1 MSYLLDTHTFIW
13 GQANDL
19 RLGPATIE
27 IMVDPSAP
35 VYLSVASAWEMSI
48 KAARGRLEVP
58 DDLGAILD
66 EAGFDV
72 LTIDLRHT
80 DEVRRLPLHH
90 KDPFDRM
97 LVAQARV
104 EGLALVTSDPAMAA
118 YDVDLIDA
126 RL

>member
-13 GQANDL
+13 GQAGDP
-19 RLGPATIE
+19 RLGPGATE
-27 IMVDPSAP
+27 ILIDPSAP

-48 KAARGRLEVP
+48 KAAQGRLDVP

-66 EAGFDV
+66 ESGFDV
-72 LTIDLRHT
+72 LGIDLRHT
-80 DEVRRLPLHH
+80 AEVRRLPPHH
-90 KDPFDRM
+90 GDPFDRM

-118 YDVDLIDA
+118 YDVEVIDA

>member
-1 MSYLLDTHTFIW
+1 VSYLLDTHTFIW